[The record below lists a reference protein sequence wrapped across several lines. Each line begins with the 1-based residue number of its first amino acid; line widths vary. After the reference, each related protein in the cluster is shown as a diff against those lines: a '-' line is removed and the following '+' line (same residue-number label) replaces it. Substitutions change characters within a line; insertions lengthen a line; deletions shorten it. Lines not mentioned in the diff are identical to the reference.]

1 MNTPSW
7 PRRRLLQG
15 GAWALLASSGVG
27 LRARAATF
35 TGLAAL
41 QKAWWPQAEVG
52 AVSLG
57 LPEPDRLAEALRAQ
71 GLRVPKGFQPQLW
84 RMQSTQPGPAGASAA
99 QPLGW
104 LAADRV
110 IGKYD
115 WIDFAVG
122 FANDGTVLG
131 MDVLAYRESHG
142 AEVRQ
147 AQWRAQFKGRKGPQ
161 ALRLTDD
168 IRSISGAT
176 LSCQHLTEGVQRLS
190 ALVQVLVWAR

>member
-1 MNTPSW
+1 MKTPSW

-15 GAWALLASSGVG
+15 GAAWALLASSAVR
-27 LRARAATF
+27 LPAAAATF
-35 TGLAAL
+35 TDVGTL
-41 QKAWWPQAEVG
+41 QKAWWPQPELT
-52 AVSLG
+52 AVPLA
-57 LPEPDRLAEALRAQ
+57 LPEPERLAEALRAQ
-71 GLRVPKGFQPQLW
+71 DLRAPRGFQPQLW
-84 RMQSTQPGPAGASAA
+84 RMQSAPA

-122 FANDGTVLG
+122 FAADAAVLG
-131 MDVLAYRESHG
+131 MEVLAYRESHG

-161 ALRLTDD
+161 SLRFADD
-168 IRSISGAT
+168 IRNVSGAT

-190 ALVQVLVWAR
+190 ALVQLLALTH

>member
-1 MNTPSW
+1 MKAPSW

-15 GAWALLASSGVG
+15 GAAWALLASSAVR
-27 LRARAATF
+27 LPAAAATF
-35 TGLAAL
+35 TDVGTL

-52 AVSLG
+52 AVSQG

-71 GLRVPKGFQPQLW
+71 GLRAPKGFQPQLW
-84 RMQSTQPGPAGASAA
+84 RMQSTQPGPAGASAT

-122 FANDGTVLG
+122 FAADGAVLG
-131 MDVLAYRESHG
+131 MEVLAYRESHG

-161 ALRLTDD
+161 SLRFADD
-168 IRSISGAT
+168 IRNVSGAT

-190 ALVQVLVWAR
+190 ALVQLLA

>member
-71 GLRVPKGFQPQLW
+71 GLRAPKGFQPQLW

-115 WIDFAVG
+115 WIDYASG
-122 FANDGTVLG
+122 FDTHGVTLG
-131 MDVLAYRESHG
+131 LEVLAYRESHG
-142 AEVRQ
+142 GEIRQ
-147 AQWRAQFKGRKGPQ
+147 AQWRGQFAGRKGPQ
-161 ALRLTDD
+161 ALRWGDD
-168 IRSISGAT
+168 IRNISGST
-176 LSCQHLTEGVQRLS
+176 LSCQHVTEGMQRLS
-190 ALVQVLVWAR
+190 ALMRLLA